1 MVVRL
6 RFVILVRSGVVPAIL
21 SCGECIGLVHKE
33 NLPEVLKKHI
43 LSINAPDGAVCY
55 RSVSCDLA
63 VVTKHRQSN

>member
-1 MVVRL
+1 
-6 RFVILVRSGVVPAIL
+6 
-21 SCGECIGLVHKE
+21 VHKE

-63 VVTKHRQSN
+63 VVTKHRQSNWVLREKKTMWFPAGLFSFNDHTCAGAC